1 MQDTSKNI
9 NWHNHRIVAVGSPHL
24 QSFIN
29 SVTYLIGQQQL
40 TGFPSPLVKP
50 DGDKIPP
57 NILTADKL
65 LFFLI
70 TNPQDQL
77 RKYLKRRMKEMLH
90 FTNQNLPAG
99 ITSGPVFYPETT
111 GITVTTEEKYL
122 IRNDYVEYIIK
133 LSEAVLLYK
142 AYTDDPDFL
151 TSDSFNLLLQVSR
164 FWASFFSN
172 QKNSAH
178 WLTEKGSLE
187 HLEKIAAETLQFTI
201 DFIGYLKTESSW
213 LYEDIR
219 EQNKFSEIKETNC
232 WKKIIL
238 KERTGKGEIY
248 DFTSFPDIKNKLSNK
263 EYFSDY
269 LHNLA
274 KQYKYEKKELIIDED
289 TLSSIW
295 LNIVYRCYGLIISE
309 KKLKFMP
316 SLPSGWKFCS
326 LVIHYRNSVLEL
338 EITSEKM
345 KVTNLLSIPVD
356 IKILDKEIRIAGLSK
371 EMFNI

>member
-122 IRNDYVEYIIK
+122 IRNDYVEYI
-133 LSEAVLLYK
+133 
-142 AYTDDPDFL
+142 
-151 TSDSFNLLLQVSR
+151 
-164 FWASFFSN
+164 
-172 QKNSAH
+172 
-178 WLTEKGSLE
+178 G
-187 HLEKIAAETLQFTI
+187 
-201 DFIGYLKTESSW
+201 
-213 LYEDIR
+213 
-219 EQNKFSEIKETNC
+219 
-232 WKKIIL
+232 
-238 KERTGKGEIY
+238 
-248 DFTSFPDIKNKLSNK
+248 
-263 EYFSDY
+263 
-269 LHNLA
+269 
-274 KQYKYEKKELIIDED
+274 
-289 TLSSIW
+289 
-295 LNIVYRCYGLIISE
+295 
-309 KKLKFMP
+309 
-316 SLPSGWKFCS
+316 
-326 LVIHYRNSVLEL
+326 
-338 EITSEKM
+338 
-345 KVTNLLSIPVD
+345 
-356 IKILDKEIRIAGLSK
+356 
-371 EMFNI
+371 